1 MTNKKIGLLQLASL
15 TFFLGISSFPLFI
28 EKIIK
33 ISKSDTIISIIIGSI
48 LVLIS
53 FKGILELRKKI
64 KPKSNYLKIIIS
76 ILLSL
81 IFIYLLLETT
91 NFIKTSYLSSG
102 NFYSI
107 LILLLLMCLTTSL
120 QSYKEI
126 SSLSLILI
134 FIFVPLFIINI
145 IGSSKSLDLTYLKV
159 LFSTN
164 NLDIIKGSVL
174 FFIYEI
180 IPISL
185 LLFIP
190 YNEIDGRKKQDRYLY
205 LALIISLLIIII
217 DYLLLYFS
225 SSINVLTSYSYPF
238 MLTINSLS
246 STFILGRLSYLIS
259 FYLLFSSVITLSL
272 IICIIKQL
280 VLNKYIL
287 KTQD

>member
-1 MTNKKIGLLQLASL
+1 MTNKKICLLQLASL

-259 FYLLFSSVITLSL
+259 FYLLFSSIITLSL

>member
-48 LVLIS
+48 LVLIT

>member
-15 TFFLGISSFPLFI
+15 TFFLSISSFPLFI

-33 ISKSDTIISIIIGSI
+33 ISKSDTIISIILGSI
-48 LVLIS
+48 LTLII
-53 FKGILELRKKI
+53 FKVILSLRKKV
-64 KPKSNYLKIIIS
+64 KPKNKYLKIFIS
-76 ILLSL
+76 ILLSI

-91 NFIKTSYLSSG
+91 TFIKDTYLSSG

-107 LILLLLMCLTTSL
+107 LILLLLMCLVISL
-120 QSYKEI
+120 REFRELT
-126 SSLSLILI
+126 SLSLILLFI
-134 FIFVPLFIINI
+134 FIPLFIINI
-145 IGSSKSLDLTYLKV
+145 IGSSFSIDLTYLKV
-159 LFSTN
+159 PFTSSITN
-164 NLDIIKGSVL
+164 IINGSLL

-180 IPISL
+180 IPLSL

-190 YNEIDGRKKQDRYLY
+190 YKEIDALKKQDKYLY
-205 LALIISLLIIII
+205 LAIISGIIVIII

-225 SSINVLTSYSYPF
+225 SSINVLTSYNYPF

-259 FYLLFSSVITLSL
+259 FYLLFSQLITLSL
-272 IICIIKQL
+272 IICVIKQL
-280 VLNKYIL
+280 MWNKYNL

>member
-48 LVLIS
+48 LVLIT

-64 KPKSNYLKIIIS
+64 KPKSNYLKVIIS
-76 ILLSL
+76 ILLSF

-134 FIFVPLFIINI
+134 FIFIPLFIINI

-180 IPISL
+180 ITISL

-190 YNEIDGRKKQDRYLY
+190 STEIDVSQKQDRYFY

-259 FYLLFSSVITLSL
+259 FYLLFSSIITLSL

>member
-15 TFFLGISSFPLFI
+15 TFFLGTSSFPLFI

-48 LVLIS
+48 LVLIT

-64 KPKSNYLKIIIS
+64 KPKSNYLKVIIS
-76 ILLSL
+76 ILLSF

-134 FIFVPLFIINI
+134 FIFIPLFIINI
-145 IGSSKSLDLTYLKV
+145 IGSSKSLDLTYLRV

-164 NLDIIKGSVL
+164 NIDIIKGSIS

-185 LLFIP
+185 ILFIP
-190 YNEIDGRKKQDRYLY
+190 YNEIDNRKKQDRYLY
-205 LALIISLLIIII
+205 LALIISLLVIII

-225 SSINVLTSYSYPF
+225 SSINVLTSYNYPF

-259 FYLLFSSVITLSL
+259 FYLLFSSIITLSL

>member
-48 LVLIS
+48 LVLIT

-64 KPKSNYLKIIIS
+64 KPKSNYLKVIIS
-76 ILLSL
+76 ILLSF

-134 FIFVPLFIINI
+134 FIFIPLFIINI

-259 FYLLFSSVITLSL
+259 FYLLFSSIITLSL

>member
-259 FYLLFSSVITLSL
+259 FYLLFSSIITLSL

>member
-1 MTNKKIGLLQLASL
+1 
-15 TFFLGISSFPLFI
+15 
-28 EKIIK
+28 
-33 ISKSDTIISIIIGSI
+33 
-48 LVLIS
+48 
-53 FKGILELRKKI
+53 
-64 KPKSNYLKIIIS
+64 
-76 ILLSL
+76 
-81 IFIYLLLETT
+81 
-91 NFIKTSYLSSG
+91 
-102 NFYSI
+102 
-107 LILLLLMCLTTSL
+107 MCLTTSL

-134 FIFVPLFIINI
+134 FIFIPLFIINI
-145 IGSSKSLDLTYLKV
+145 IGSSKSLDLTYLRV

-164 NLDIIKGSVL
+164 NIDIIKGSIS

-185 LLFIP
+185 ILFIP
-190 YNEIDGRKKQDRYLY
+190 YNEIDNRKKQDRYLY
-205 LALIISLLIIII
+205 LALIISLLVIII

-225 SSINVLTSYSYPF
+225 SSINVLTSYNYPF

-259 FYLLFSSVITLSL
+259 FYLLFSSIITLSL

>member
-48 LVLIS
+48 LVLIT
-53 FKGILELRKKI
+53 FKDILELRKKI
-64 KPKSNYLKIIIS
+64 KPKSNYLKVIIS
-76 ILLSL
+76 ILLSF

-134 FIFVPLFIINI
+134 FIFIPLFIINI
-145 IGSSKSLDLTYLKV
+145 IGSSKSLDLTYLRV

-164 NLDIIKGSVL
+164 NIDIIKGSIS

-185 LLFIP
+185 ILFIP
-190 YNEIDGRKKQDRYLY
+190 YNEIDNRKKQDRYLY

-259 FYLLFSSVITLSL
+259 FYLLFSSIITLSL

>member
-15 TFFLGISSFPLFI
+15 TFFLGTSSFPLFI

-48 LVLIS
+48 LVLIT
-53 FKGILELRKKI
+53 FKDILELRKKI
-64 KPKSNYLKIIIS
+64 KPKSNYLKVIIS
-76 ILLSL
+76 ILLSF

-134 FIFVPLFIINI
+134 FIFIPLFIINI
-145 IGSSKSLDLTYLKV
+145 IGSSKSLDLTYLRV

-164 NLDIIKGSVL
+164 NIDIIKGSIS

-185 LLFIP
+185 ILFIP
-190 YNEIDGRKKQDRYLY
+190 YNEIDNRKKQDRYLY
-205 LALIISLLIIII
+205 LALIISLLVIII

-225 SSINVLTSYSYPF
+225 SSINVLTSYNYPF

-259 FYLLFSSVITLSL
+259 FYLLFSSIITLSL

>member
-33 ISKSDTIISIIIGSI
+33 ISKSDTIISIILGS
-48 LVLIS
+48 LLTLIT
-53 FKGILELRKKI
+53 FKGILYLRKKI
-64 KPKSNYLKIIIS
+64 KPKNKYLKILIS
-76 ILLSL
+76 LLLS
-81 IFIYLLLETT
+81 IVFIYLLLETT
-91 NFIKTSYLSSG
+91 NFVKDSYLSSG

-107 LILLLLMCLTTSL
+107 LILILLMSLTTSL
-120 QSYKEI
+120 QSYKEV

-134 FIFVPLFIINI
+134 FIFIPLFIINI
-145 IGSSKSLDLTYLKV
+145 IGSSFSLDLTYLKV
-159 LFSTN
+159 LFNTN
-164 NLDIIKGSVL
+164 SIDIIKGSVL

-180 IPISL
+180 VPLSL

-190 YNEIDGRKKQDRYLY
+190 YKEIEKRKKQDRYLY
-205 LALIISLLIIII
+205 LALILSLLVIIIE
-217 DYLLLYFS
+217 YLLLYFS
-225 SSINVLTSYSYPF
+225 SSINVLTSYKYPF

-246 STFILGRLSYLIS
+246 STFILGRLSYIIS
-259 FYLLFSSVITLSL
+259 FYLLFSSIITLAL
-272 IICIIKQL
+272 IICVIKQL

>member
-76 ILLSL
+76 ILLSF

-259 FYLLFSSVITLSL
+259 FYLLFSSIITLSL

>member
-48 LVLIS
+48 LVLIT

-64 KPKSNYLKIIIS
+64 KPKSNYLKVIIS
-76 ILLSL
+76 ILLSF
-81 IFIYLLLETT
+81 IFIYFLLETT

-134 FIFVPLFIINI
+134 FIFIPLFIINI

-259 FYLLFSSVITLSL
+259 FYLLFSSIITLSL